1 MTETTRQQLA
11 EAERTRRCGP
21 LSDCARRGHAD
32 RTPGESLKDHA
43 WLPELGDDDEDGDD
57 DSYCIPG
64 CPDDICRMSGHCAYT
79 PVLCTCS
86 WHEHRSCALHPL
98 AMTDETIERVVNEV
112 LGGEARKLGD
122 ETA

>member
-43 WLPELGDDDEDGDD
+43 RLPELGDDDEDSDD

-64 CPDDICRMSGHCAYT
+64 CPMTSVACPATAHTPPCCVPAAGTSTA
-79 PVLCTCS
+79 PVLCIR
-86 WHEHRSCALHPL
+86 WR
-98 AMTDETIERVVNEV
+98 
-112 LGGEARKLGD
+112 
-122 ETA
+122 